1 MTRLLLMR
9 HAKSD
14 WSSGENDDFLRPLNQ
29 RGVRDARNMGCW
41 LAAEGYLPDSVLSST
56 ARRTRD
62 TLRLLGEGAGTA
74 LDRRVTW
81 DDTLYL
87 AAVPALLAALRRH
100 DRDTGVMVLA
110 HNPGLEE
117 LLGWLLVER
126 APVAALGKVFPT
138 GAVYVLEQAEPV
150 SALTRGGSRIV
161 AAQRPRQLSE

>member
-14 WSSGENDDFLRPLNQ
+14 WDSGETEDFLRPLSE
-29 RGVRDARNMGCW
+29 RGVRDARNMGRW
-41 LAAEGYLPDSVLSST
+41 LAAQGYLPRTVLSSPS
-56 ARRTRD
+56 RRTRD

-74 LDRRVTW
+74 LESRATW

-100 DRDTGVMVLA
+100 GQDSGVMVLA

-117 LLGWLLVER
+117 LLEWL
-126 APVAALGKVFPT
+126 VADTATVTGHAKAFPT
-138 GAVYVLEQAEPV
+138 GAAYVLEQPEPV
-150 SALTRGGSRIV
+150 
-161 AAQRPRQLSE
+161 